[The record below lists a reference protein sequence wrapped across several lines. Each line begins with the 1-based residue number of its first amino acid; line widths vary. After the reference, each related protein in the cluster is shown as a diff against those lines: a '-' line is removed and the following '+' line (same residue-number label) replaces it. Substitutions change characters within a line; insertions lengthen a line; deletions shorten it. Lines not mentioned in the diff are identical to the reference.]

1 MEGTR
6 PLAGRV
12 LFYIPMIFS
21 ILKIVASQMQPS
33 SQSRVFNMTLYPDNL
48 EHPPVTNQ
56 IVVRCRKGDVRAY
69 RELYEAY
76 SKAMFNICLRMTGHS
91 ADAEDVL
98 QEAFVQVFKN
108 LDKLATDSSLTAWIK
123 RIVVNHCLSYLR
135 KKKVYFEEVG
145 EAEFEEEERVDE
157 SEHTMTVAAVK
168 EAIGQL
174 PDGYRTVLNLYL
186 FEEYSHRE
194 IATLLGISES
204 TVKTQYMRAKER
216 VRQLV
221 KIKTR
226 EV

>member
-1 MEGTR
+1 M
-6 PLAGRV
+6 
-12 LFYIPMIFS
+12 S
-21 ILKIVASQMQPS
+21 
-33 SQSRVFNMTLYPDNL
+33 LYPDTL
-48 EHPPVTNQ
+48 ENMPVTDQ
-56 IVVRCRKGDVRAY
+56 IVVRCRKGDVRAF

-76 SKAMFNICLRMTGHS
+76 SRAMYNICLRMTGHA

-108 LDKLATDSSLTAWIK
+108 LEKLTSDSSLTAWIK

-145 EAEFEEEERVDE
+145 EMDAAEEAVVDE
-157 SEHTMTVAAVK
+157 GAYAFTVSAVK

-174 PDGYRTVLNLYL
+174 PDGYRTVLNLYI

-194 IATLLGISES
+194 IAEMLGISES
-204 TVKTQYMRAKER
+204 TAKTQFMRAKEK

-221 KIKTR
+221 KVKTK